1 MIIINFIFEIYWLTR
16 VDTLNTLFGWMIAIP
31 VVVGIVMFIA
41 FLISME
47 NIRSEE
53 VDENWLSFKK
63 HCKKFRNVLLPVFIV
78 GILGT
83 GFCPTKNDML
93 LIYGVGG
100 SIDYLRNNPTA
111 QKLPDKC
118 IEALDAWVDELFPEK
133 KDSIK

>member
-1 MIIINFIFEIYWLTR
+1 MFEIYWLTR
-16 VDTLNTLFGWMIAIP
+16 VDALNALFGWMIAIP
-31 VVVGIVMFIA
+31 VIVGVLMFIS
-41 FLISME
+41 FLTSM
-47 NIRSEE
+47 
-53 VDENWLSFKK
+53 DENWLSFKK
-63 HCKKFRNVLLPVFIV
+63 YCKKFRNVLLPVFIV

-83 GFCPTKNDML
+83 SFCPTKNDML

-118 IEALDAWVDELFPEK
+118 IEALDAWVDELFPENHEK

>member
-1 MIIINFIFEIYWLTR
+1 MFEIYWLTR

-31 VVVGIVMFIA
+31 VVVGIIMFIV

-47 NIRSEE
+47 DIRNEE

-63 HCKKFRNVLLPVFIV
+63 YCRKFRNVLLPVFIV

>member
-1 MIIINFIFEIYWLTR
+1 MSEIYWLTR
-16 VDTLNTLFGWMIAIP
+16 VDTLNTIFGWMIAIP
-31 VVVGIVMFIA
+31 VIVGILMFIA
-41 FLISME
+41 FLVSME
-47 NIRSEE
+47 SLRSNEIG
-53 VDENWLSFKK
+53 ENWLAFKK
-63 HCKKFRNVLLPVFIV
+63 YCKKFRNVLLPVFIV
-78 GILGT
+78 GILGI

>member
-1 MIIINFIFEIYWLTR
+1 MFEIYWLTR

-31 VVVGIVMFIA
+31 VVVGIIMFIV

-47 NIRSEE
+47 DIRNEE

-63 HCKKFRNVLLPVFIV
+63 YCKKFRNVLLPVFIA

>member
-1 MIIINFIFEIYWLTR
+1 MSEIYWLTR
-16 VDTLNTLFGWMIAIP
+16 VDTLNTIFGWMIAVP
-31 VVVGIVMFIA
+31 VIVGILMFIS
-41 FLISME
+41 FLVSME
-47 NIRSEE
+47 SLRSNEIE
-53 VDENWLSFKK
+53 ENWLAFKK
-63 HCKKFRNVLLPVFIV
+63 YCKKFRNVLLPVFIV
-78 GILGT
+78 GILGI

-133 KDSIK
+133 KDSIR

>member
-1 MIIINFIFEIYWLTR
+1 MSEIYWLTR
-16 VDTLNTLFGWMIAIP
+16 VDTLNTIFGWMIAIP
-31 VVVGIVMFIA
+31 VIVGILMFIS
-41 FLISME
+41 FLVSME
-47 NIRSEE
+47 SLRSNEIE
-53 VDENWLSFKK
+53 ENWLAFKK
-63 HCKKFRNVLLPVFIV
+63 YCKKFRNVLLPVFII
-78 GILGT
+78 GILGI

-100 SIDYLRNNPTA
+100 SIDYLRSNPTA

>member
-1 MIIINFIFEIYWLTR
+1 MFEIYWLTR
-16 VDTLNTLFGWMIAIP
+16 VDTLNTLFGWMIAVP
-31 VVVGIVMFIA
+31 VVVGIIMFIV

-47 NIRSEE
+47 DIRKEE

-63 HCKKFRNVLLPVFIV
+63 YCKKFRNVLLPVFIV

>member
-1 MIIINFIFEIYWLTR
+1 MSEIYWLTR
-16 VDTLNTLFGWMIAIP
+16 VDTLIALFWWMIGIP
-31 VVVGIVMFIA
+31 VVVGVLMFLV

-47 NIRSEE
+47 NLRKEE
-53 VDENWLSFKK
+53 IDENWLSFKK
-63 HCKKFRNVLLPVFIV
+63 YCKKFRNVLLPVFIV
-78 GILGT
+78 GILGI